1 MLGIH
6 AFPIDSYQHVIC
18 ISSSGAMK
26 PLIFVDRKD
35 IQEGDK
41 LTATCMAPGERGSFI
56 FYFYVGNEEV
66 HSEKSDSNEFRV
78 ELPSL
83 KSGPNNLT
91 CKYSIG
97 LYSSHVSS
105 TISEPV
111 TVRVRGKNPKVTK
124 NDLTLFSVIFDHA
137 H

>member
-1 MLGIH
+1 MT
-6 AFPIDSYQHVIC
+6 C
-18 ISSSGAMK
+18 ISSSGAQK
-26 PLIFVDRKD
+26 PLIDVDRSN

-41 LTATCMAPGERGSFI
+41 VTATCRAPGERGSFTY
-56 FYFYVGNEEV
+56 YFYVGSEEV
-66 HSEKSDSNEFRV
+66 QSDKSDSNEMRV

-105 TISEPV
+105 MISEPV
-111 TVRVRGKNPKVTK
+111 RVHVRGKNPKVTK
-124 NDLTLFSVIFDHA
+124 NNLTLFSVIFDFA